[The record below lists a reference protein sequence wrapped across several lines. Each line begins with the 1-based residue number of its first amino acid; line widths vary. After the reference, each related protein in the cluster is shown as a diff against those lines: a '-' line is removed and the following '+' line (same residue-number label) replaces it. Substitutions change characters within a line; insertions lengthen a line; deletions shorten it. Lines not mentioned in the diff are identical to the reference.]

1 MEIIKLSAIDST
13 NSFLK
18 ELAINSVLENFTTVV
33 TDYQIK
39 GKGQQ
44 GGNWDSEPFKNLI
57 FSVFTS
63 FSSLAISNSRY
74 LNFAVSLAIFEVL
87 IVQKIPDIS
96 IKWPNDILS
105 GNKKVCG
112 VLIEN
117 RLKGKEISS
126 AIIGIG
132 LNVNQTIFSSAL
144 PKASSLK
151 LRTNQTFDLDVLLK
165 NIILKIKDKIA
176 LLNKSNFKVLE
187 TSYLNVLYKK
197 NIPAMFK
204 DSKDVL
210 FMGIICGISKE
221 GKLQVTLEDNTLKE
235 FGIKEI
241 SFL

>member
-1 MEIIKLSAIDST
+1 MIAQ
-13 NSFLK
+13 N
-18 ELAINSVLENFTTVV
+18 
-33 TDYQIK
+33 
-39 GKGQQ
+39 
-44 GGNWDSEPFKNLI
+44 
-57 FSVFTS
+57 
-63 FSSLAISNSRY
+63 
-74 LNFAVSLAIFEVL
+74 
-87 IVQKIPDIS
+87 IPDIS

-105 GNKKVCG
+105 GKKKVCG

-165 NIILKIKDKIA
+165 NIISKLKNKIA
-176 LLNKSNFKVLE
+176 LLHKNKFKDLE

-197 NIPAMFK
+197 NIPTMFK

-210 FMGIICGISKE
+210 FMGIIRGISKE
-221 GKLQVTLEDNTLKE
+221 GKLQVTLEDETLKE